1 MSLDLDSPNRGN
13 GSDVVA
19 AAFGTTKARANEA
32 GGTRGAR
39 ASSRP
44 SLLVP
49 LVLGA
54 TALLAGVTVGGLIK
68 LWPHGPAP
76 RVSGIT
82 AVKTNGAVVESI
94 VAKRCSDL
102 GLDTCFRVGVKLL
115 DGPDKGTATTVWVGK
130 STGYTSFSVGD
141 HLRVFRNPPPPAG
154 YSGPSVGRYSFSD
167 YDRRIPMAWLAAVFV
182 ILLILG
188 SRLAGVRA
196 LVGLGAS
203 LALVVF
209 FVIPSILAAHS
220 ALAVALVGSLAV
232 LLVTIPLSYGL
243 GPKAIA
249 AWLGTALSLFFAVGL
264 AALFTHLTHLTG
276 TTSEQAVTLA
286 TSDDRVSLH
295 GLLLAGMIVGAL
307 GVLVDLT
314 VSQAST
320 VIALRRA
327 NRSLGFGGLFR
338 AALGVGHDHI
348 AATVN
353 TLVFAYAGAALPT
366 LLIFSVG
373 GSSFTDAI
381 NSEAVAGEVVAT
393 LVGAIALIVSMPLTT
408 ALAAVLATRMADRR
422 LGADAGHA
430 H

>member
-1 MSLDLDSPNRGN
+1 MSFDLNLSEQGLVR
-13 GSDVVA
+13 SVVA
-19 AAFGTTKARANEA
+19 ADE
-32 GGTRGAR
+32 TRWGR
-39 ASSRP
+39 RLRRPGSRP

-49 LVLGA
+49 LLLGA
-54 TALLAGVTVGGLIK
+54 TALLAGVTLVGLVK
-68 LWPHGPAP
+68 LWPHGSAP

-82 AVKTNGAVVESI
+82 AVKTHGAEVES
-94 VAKRCSDL
+94 VAARRCSDV
-102 GLDTCFRVGVKLL
+102 GLETCFHVGVKLL
-115 DGPDKGTATTVWVGK
+115 DGPDKGSAATVWVGK
-130 STGYTSFSVGD
+130 TTGYTGFSVGD
-141 HLRVFRNPPPPAG
+141 RVRVLRNPPPPAG
-154 YSGPSVGRYSFSD
+154 YSGPGVGRYSFAD
-167 YDRRIPMAWLAAVFV
+167 YDRRMPMAWLAAAFV
-182 ILLILG
+182 VLLILG

-196 LVGLGAS
+196 LVGLGVS

-209 FVIPSILAAHS
+209 FVIPSILAGHS

-232 LLVTIPLSYGL
+232 LLATVPLLYGL
-243 GPKAIA
+243 GPKSIA
-249 AWLGTALSLFFAVGL
+249 AWLGTALSLFLAVGL
-264 AALFTHLTHLTG
+264 AALFTNLTHLTG
-276 TTSEQAVTLA
+276 TTSDQAVTLA
-286 TSDDRVSLH
+286 TSDHRVSLH

-327 NRSLGFGGLFR
+327 NASLGFVGLFR
-338 AALGVGHDHI
+338 AALAVGHDHI

-366 LLIFSVG
+366 LLIFSVS

-408 ALAAVLATRMADRR
+408 ALAAVLAVRTADRR
-422 LGADAGHA
+422 LAADAGHS

>member
-1 MSLDLDSPNRGN
+1 MSLDLDTPERAL
-13 GSDVVA
+13 VRA
-19 AAFGTTKARANEA
+19 AASNVEAR
-32 GGTRGAR
+32 GGRFQRKR
-39 ASSRP
+39 ASRP
-44 SLLVP
+44 PLLVP

-54 TALLAGVTVGGLIK
+54 TTLLAGVTVGGLVK

-82 AVKTNGAVVESI
+82 ALKTRGAEVES
-94 VAKRCSDL
+94 VAAGRCSDV
-102 GLDTCFRVGVKLL
+102 GLETCFRVGVKLL
-115 DGPDKGTATTVWVGK
+115 DGPDKGSDATVWVGK
-130 STGYTSFSVGD
+130 TTGYAGFNVGD
-141 HLRVFRNPPPPAG
+141 RVRVLRNPPPPAG
-154 YSGPSVGRYSFSD
+154 YSGPNVGRFSFAD
-167 YDRRIPMAWLAAVFV
+167 YDRRMPMAWLAAAFV
-182 ILLILG
+182 VLLILG

-196 LVGLGAS
+196 LIGLGAS

-209 FVIPSILAAHS
+209 FVVPSILAGHS

-232 LLVTIPLSYGL
+232 LLATVPLSYGL
-243 GPKAIA
+243 GPKSIA
-249 AWLGTALSLFFAVGL
+249 AWLGTALSLFVAVGL
-264 AALFTHLTHLTG
+264 AALFTGLTHLTG

-286 TSDDRVSLH
+286 TSDHRVSLR

-327 NRSLGFGGLFR
+327 NKALGFGGLFR

-381 NSEAVAGEVVAT
+381 NSEVVAGEVVAT

-408 ALAAVLATRMADRR
+408 ALAAVLATRMADGR
-422 LGADAGHA
+422 LGAHGGHA